1 MTESKKRSSKAA
13 GRGSSRA
20 AASRSRNAEGR
31 NFGPAGSKAAEREAG
46 SKLTNTKGPARAA
59 ASSDVL
65 VRKFAESA
73 IGQTDALE
81 NGDAVSGEKHA
92 VACSKTFDALRAQ
105 GDSGREALTAL
116 FEHEDAAVRTTA
128 AVFLLGYCE
137 ERALAVLEAEAKGD
151 GLPAFVAAQ
160 ALERWEEGDWDLDP
174 E

>member
-1 MTESKKRSSKAA
+1 MTESKKRSSKAHA
-13 GRGSSRA
+13 ARREPSSKRA
-20 AASRSRNAEGR
+20 D
-31 NFGPAGSKAAEREAG
+31 
-46 SKLTNTKGPARAA
+46 TKGSARAA
-59 ASSDVL
+59 ASSEVL

-81 NGDAVSGEKHA
+81 SGDSVSGEKHA

-105 GDSGREALTAL
+105 GDSGREALTVL
-116 FEHEDAAVRTTA
+116 FEHESAAVRTTA

-137 ERALAVLEAEAKGD
+137 GRALAVLEVEAKGD

-174 E
+174 